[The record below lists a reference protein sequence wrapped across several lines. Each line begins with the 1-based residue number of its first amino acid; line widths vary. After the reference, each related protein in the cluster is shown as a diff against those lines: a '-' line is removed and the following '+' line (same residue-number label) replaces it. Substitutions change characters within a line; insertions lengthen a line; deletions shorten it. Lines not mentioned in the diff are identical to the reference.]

1 MDFSCSF
8 SVVVTSDCVSDHTV
22 RKGRDAVLRSD
33 HASRRHD
40 AGQFYVNAQDS
51 FSCTGSR
58 GDKALTFGFHS
69 YHITWPSK
77 SFSRFEN
84 FGKRCSVRLYWHF
97 YDRLIF

>member
-1 MDFSCSF
+1 MPSC
-8 SVVVTSDCVSDHTV
+8 V
-22 RKGRDAVLRSD
+22 RIM
-33 HASRRHD
+33 SRGD
-40 AGQFYVNAQDS
+40 MTQSNVYLNAQDS

-69 YHITWPSK
+69 HHITWPSK

-84 FGKRCSVRLYWHF
+84 FGKRCGVRLYWHF